1 MTVVDVKKD
10 LKAATITFVAEFAAP
25 PERMWQLW
33 EDARQL
39 ERWWG
44 PPTWPATYTQHEFV
58 VGGTSKYHMTGP
70 DGTEA
75 HGWLR
80 FTALDAPKVIEAV
93 DGFAD
98 ESGNSN
104 PDLPSATMRATFEGV
119 DGGTRMTI
127 VSVYQT
133 REELESVLEMGVE
146 EGMTTAL
153 EQIEAILAE

>member
-25 PERMWQLW
+25 PERIWQLW

-39 ERWWG
+39 ARWWG

-98 ESGNSN
+98 ETGHVNT
-104 PDLPSATMRATFEGV
+104 DLPSSTMRATFEDV

-127 VSVYQT
+127 VTVYQT
-133 REELESVLEMGVE
+133 REELETVLEMGME

-153 EQIEAILAE
+153 EQIEAILAG